1 MDEFYNSQNNITKK
15 CVPTTVLRLG
25 VALLRLGVALLRLG
39 VEVRLGVALLRLGV
53 SKSLKTQSRASP
65 RCGFLRLGVGD
76 E

>member
-1 MDEFYNSQNNITKK
+1 MDEFYNSQNNITKT

-25 VALLRLGVALLRLG
+25 VALLLLGVK
-39 VEVRLGVALLRLGV
+39 VRLGVAFLRLGV
-53 SKSLKTQSRASP
+53 SKSLKTQSRAPP